1 MLRHLLLVAM
11 CLGLFAPFTAT
22 VMANDDAEAAASAD
36 EPADLFPGVS
46 LAELEKGETQA
57 FDAEIGRLMEIII
70 HSLYSHKEV
79 FLRELVSNAG
89 DALDKV
95 RFLSLT
101 DSTILKDEAGEQ
113 SELAIHIDVDQDAKT
128 LTIRDAGVGMTK
140 KDLQQNLGVVARSG
154 TSRFLEAMGSKGDD
168 SLQLIGQF
176 GVGFY
181 SAYLVA
187 DRVTV
192 TSKASGDDQHIWTS
206 KADGAFT
213 VIKDPRGNT
222 LGRGTAVTLHLK
234 QDATEFLQTGE
245 IETVVQ
251 RYSEFMEFPIY
262 LKVEKTVTEEV
273 PVEDEDEDEQDAGE
287 ATEDNDELDATE
299 ENDEEEKAP
308 KTKTVTKTVE
318 EYKRLNENKPLWTRN
333 KNDITDEEY
342 NQFFKAAI
350 DKTQTEAPFS
360 RSHFKAEGEVEFNS
374 LLFIPSKAE
383 QGLYDNYYTKQA
395 QLKLY
400 VRRVLVADK
409 FEEFMPRYLN
419 FVKGLVD
426 SNDLPLNV
434 NREQLQKSKVLKVI
448 GKKVTRKA
456 LDMLRKLAEEE
467 EDDDEDDEEST
478 DGEDSEESTD
488 DKSEEEISTFTKF
501 WEQYGKSIKLGIMED
516 QKNKQKLAKL
526 LRFKTTTSGDKW
538 VSLDQY
544 LANND
549 ETKSI
554 YFIAGQNE
562 DQIKASPFLEPFAAK
577 NIEVLLFTDTLDEY
591 FTQHL
596 SEYEGVKFQS
606 VSKEGIDLAG
616 TKNSKSATKHFEKVE
631 EDFKPLTDFLKKTLG
646 QNVAKVVIAKNA
658 MQSPVVIST
667 GGYGWSA
674 NMERIVKAQAFNKND
689 GMASVMKSQKT
700 MELNYRHP
708 TIKALLAKVQED
720 AESAIT
726 KDLAELLFDS
736 ALLQSGF
743 VAEDAATFASRI
755 QRLVSSGL
763 NVDPEAELDAE
774 PEFVDEEEEE
784 EEDNENE
791 DEADDDEADETEDL
805 DEDVVED
812 VAEDT
817 AHDEL

>member
-1 MLRHLLLVAM
+1 
-11 CLGLFAPFTAT
+11 
-22 VMANDDAEAAASAD
+22 
-36 EPADLFPGVS
+36 
-46 LAELEKGETQA
+46 LEKA
-57 FDAEIGRLMEIII
+57 RF
-70 HSLYSHKEV
+70 HSVQDESFLGDTKDLEV
-79 FLRELVSNAG
+79 KIEH
-89 DALDKV
+89 DP
-95 RFLSLT
+95 
-101 DSTILKDEAGEQ
+101 
-113 SELAIHIDVDQDAKT
+113 DAKT
-128 LTIRDAGVGMTK
+128 ISIIDTGVGMTK

-154 TSRFLEAMGSKGDD
+154 TSRFLEAMGSKGGDD

-192 TSKASGDDQHIWTS
+192 TSKANGDDQHIWTS

-213 VIKDPRGNT
+213 VVKDPRGNT

-234 QDATEFLQTGE
+234 QDATEFLQTAE
-245 IETVVQ
+245 IESVVQ
-251 RYSEFMEFPIY
+251 RYSEFMDFPIY

-273 PVEDEDEDEQDAGE
+273 PVEDDDEDEEVAE
-287 ATEDNDELDATE
+287 ESNEDDDELDATE
-299 ENDEEEKAP
+299 EDDEEEQAP

-318 EYKRLNENKPLWTRN
+318 EYKRLNEHKPLWTRN
-333 KNDITDEEY
+333 KNDISEEDY
-342 NQFFKAAI
+342 NEFFKAAI
-350 DKTQTEAPFS
+350 DKTQTEAPFA

-467 EDDDEDDEEST
+467 EDDEDEDDEDDEEST
-478 DGEDSEESTD
+478 TDGEESDESTD
-488 DKSEEEISTFTKF
+488 DDSEEEISTFTKF

-554 YFIAGQNE
+554 YFIAGQSE

-606 VSKEGIDLAG
+606 ISKEGIDLAD

-631 EDFKPLTDFLKKTLG
+631 EDFKPLTDFLKETLG
-646 QNVAKVVIAKNA
+646 KKVAKVVIAKNA

-674 NMERIVKAQAFNKND
+674 NMERIVKAQAFQNNN

-708 TIKALLAKVQED
+708 TIKALLAKVQDD
-720 AESAIT
+720 AEST
-726 KDLAELLFDS
+726 TTHDLAELLFDS

-743 VAEDAATFASRI
+743 VAEDAATFATRI

-763 NVDPEAELDAE
+763 NVDPKAELDAE
-774 PEFVDEEEEE
+774 PEFVDEEED
-784 EEDNENE
+784 EDENE
-791 DEADDDEADETEDL
+791 DEAEDEAEDL
-805 DEDVVED
+805 DEDV
-812 VAEDT
+812 AEDST
-817 AHDEL
+817 HDEL